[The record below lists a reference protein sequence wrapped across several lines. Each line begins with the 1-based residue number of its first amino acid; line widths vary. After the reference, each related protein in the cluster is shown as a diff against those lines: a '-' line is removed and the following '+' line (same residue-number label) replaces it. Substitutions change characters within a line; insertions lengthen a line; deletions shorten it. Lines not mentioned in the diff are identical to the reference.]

1 MQLYLNLYVSISM
14 LMYYFLTKFYNSMIP
29 YEEPYKANNCVNV
42 YIITGFLG
50 SGKTTLLNGL
60 LQGLDSK
67 NNFVIENEFG
77 QVNIDKSLI
86 KGNINKVFEITNGC
100 LCCNL
105 DSDLYEA
112 LDQIAQLE
120 SKPDNLFIETT
131 GIADA
136 GNLSAIF
143 REDFVREV
151 FDLKKII
158 CVVDVEVIEDF
169 LSKTPEAAR
178 QIVASDLLVLNKVNA
193 LNQDEL
199 LRISGVVSR
208 INPFANQVNTTDGI
222 ILTDLLN
229 VANPAKPLFRIDH
242 GVLNSTTH
250 DVSTVYYET
259 DGVFDIEKLE
269 LLLRTSLTIY
279 YQDIF
284 RIKGFIRGLHNKI
297 HLLQSAG
304 KTLSIKQS
312 DEIIEKSHLVF
323 IGRKLTTEIAERLL
337 NSAIIKS

>member
-1 MQLYLNLYVSISM
+1 MTPAESSL
-14 LMYYFLTKFYNSMIP
+14 
-29 YEEPYKANNCVNV
+29 KANNRISV

-50 SGKTTLLNGL
+50 AGKTTLLNGL
-60 LQGLDSK
+60 LHGLGSEA
-67 NNFVIENEFG
+67 NFVIENEFG

-105 DSDLYEA
+105 DTDLYDA
-112 LDQIAQLE
+112 LNQIARLE
-120 SKPDNLFIETT
+120 TKPDNLFIETT

-143 REDFVREV
+143 REDFVMEV

-178 QIVASDLLVLNKVNA
+178 QIIASDLLVLNKVNA
-193 LNQDEL
+193 VDREELNM
-199 LRISGVVSR
+199 ISGVVSR
-208 INPFANQVNTTDGI
+208 LNPYANQVNTSDGI
-222 ILTDLLN
+222 IGTEALK
-229 VANPAKPLFRIDH
+229 APNPSKPLFRIDH
-242 GVLNSTTH
+242 GMLKSASH

-259 DGVFDIEKLE
+259 DGVFDLEKLE
-269 LLLRTSLTIY
+269 LLLRTSLAIY
-279 YQDIF
+279 YQDIY
-284 RIKGFIRGLHNKI
+284 RIKGFIKGKNNLV

-304 KTLSIKQS
+304 KTLSITQS
-312 DEIIEKSHLVF
+312 DELIEKSHLVF

-337 NSAIIKS
+337 HSAIAKS